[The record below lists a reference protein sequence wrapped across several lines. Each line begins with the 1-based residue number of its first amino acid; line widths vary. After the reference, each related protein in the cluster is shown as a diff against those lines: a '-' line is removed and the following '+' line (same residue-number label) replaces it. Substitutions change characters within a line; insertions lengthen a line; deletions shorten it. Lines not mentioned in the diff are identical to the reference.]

1 MYCHFLH
8 KLDQKFGIVG
18 ADGNISQMS
27 IKMSSYLKEKNN
39 SLIYVIRRK
48 KFEKEKKVK

>member
-8 KLDQKFGIVG
+8 KLDQKFGTVG

-27 IKMSSYLKEKNN
+27 IKMISYLKEKNN
-39 SLIYVIRRK
+39 TLKIYVNRK
-48 KFEKEKKVK
+48 NKFEKDKR